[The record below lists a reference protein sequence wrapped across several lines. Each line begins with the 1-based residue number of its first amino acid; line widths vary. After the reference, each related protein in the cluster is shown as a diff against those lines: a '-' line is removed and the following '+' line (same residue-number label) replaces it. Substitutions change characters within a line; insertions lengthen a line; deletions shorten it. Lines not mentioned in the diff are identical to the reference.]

1 MKRVLALDPIR
12 KGFGFAVLEGPRDL
26 IDWGLKG
33 TSRWEEARERW
44 CLRQVAD
51 LIDFYQP
58 DRVVIEDCLDS
69 RSRRAQT
76 SRRLIERMCV
86 VARERDV
93 VGRRISRAELRRA
106 FAPEGAGTK
115 YKMALAVAARFPELA
130 WRVPP
135 IRKPWMSEDARMGI
149 FDAVALA
156 LAFFSQ
162 QRAHQHGS
170 SEAVTVSALKGGEIT
185 PSIMRRR

>member
-1 MKRVLALDPIR
+1 MKRVLALDPIT
-12 KGFGFAVLEGPRDL
+12 KGFGFAVLDGPHNL

-33 TSRWEEARERW
+33 TSRWEEPRERW
-44 CLRQVAD
+44 CLRQLAE

-69 RSRRAQT
+69 RSRRSQT
-76 SRRLIERMCV
+76 SRRLIERMLV
-86 VARERDV
+86 MARERDV
-93 VGRRISRAELRRA
+93 VGRRISQAELRRA
-106 FAPEGAGTK
+106 FAAEGACTK
-115 YKMALAVAARFPELA
+115 YERALAIATRFPELA

-135 IRKPWMSEDARMGI
+135 IRKPWMSEDSRMGI
-149 FDAVALA
+149 FDAVALG

-162 QRAHQHGS
+162 QRAHQS